1 MIYIKITFIY
11 TVYFYV
17 LHFFFQNLYMFICDA
32 TNKKRTNIFFRTLL
46 YFNLFYVCIY
56 IFKETVLSSLLYQ
69 TQNKYFIYFC
79 ICVFFSSCLSNVL
92 QIKIL
97 IQVERFIVK
106 GFHYRNHR
114 STSVLKTGSG
124 LRQPSFTAGA
134 SPLQTLSFFA
144 ARFNH
149 RCTFFLNTAPG
160 QNVCQKPRHRTR

>member
-1 MIYIKITFIY
+1 
-11 TVYFYV
+11 
-17 LHFFFQNLYMFICDA
+17 MFICDA
-32 TNKKRTNIFFRTLL
+32 TNKKRTNIFFRTISI
-46 YFNLFYVCIY
+46 YFTCVFMYLKKQFSVPCCTRRKINILY
-56 IFKETVLSSLLYQ
+56 IFAFV
-69 TQNKYFIYFC
+69 F
-79 ICVFFSSCLSNVL
+79 FFSSCLSNVL

-144 ARFNH
+144 VRSNH
-149 RCTFFLNTAPG
+149 RCTFFFKHSSG
-160 QNVCQKPRHRTR
+160 